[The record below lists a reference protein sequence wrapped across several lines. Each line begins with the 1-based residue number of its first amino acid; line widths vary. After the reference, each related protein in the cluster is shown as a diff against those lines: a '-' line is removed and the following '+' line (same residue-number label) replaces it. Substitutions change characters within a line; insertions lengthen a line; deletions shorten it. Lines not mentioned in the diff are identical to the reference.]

1 MRRLHLLLPFLLFGC
16 AQNTDSNHFDI
27 VIENGRVVDG
37 TGNAWFYGDVGI
49 VADRIAAITPAGVLS
64 DADATQRIDATGLV
78 VAPGFIDIQ
87 SHSRG
92 ALLYDDGRVI
102 SKVTQ
107 GVTTEIMGEN
117 VSNAP
122 VNANTLRADGI
133 TSPERL
139 EVAQTFAGEHGFDRW
154 LTAME
159 AHGMSVNAGSFLGAA
174 TVRVYAKGEAEGA
187 ATPTELDTMRT
198 IMRNAMRDGAFGLAS
213 ALIYPPASFISTD
226 ELVEVTT
233 AMAPFGGLYIT
244 HMRSEADK
252 LLEAIDESI
261 EIGQRAG
268 VPVEIYHLKAAGQR
282 NWYKAALAVDRIQ
295 AARDAGMDVQ
305 ADMYPYTAGGTG
317 LTAALPPWASADG
330 LLFENISDPATR
342 ERIRAEVANPTS
354 DWENLAE
361 LATPEGV
368 LLAGFD
374 KEENQK
380 YTGRR
385 LSEVAAEMGIDWVTA
400 AMDLILAD
408 SSGISTI
415 YFLMSEDNVEYQM
428 RQPWMKFGT
437 DAGGWDPETAEG
449 LTHPRSYG
457 TYPRILGHYVREQG
471 VMTLEEAVRKITS
484 AVATRLSIQ
493 DRGVLREG
501 LFADVTVFDPETII
515 DNATYADPHQVSTGI
530 RHVFVNGTAV
540 LSGGVHTGAKPGRA
554 VRGPGYTPRHTPR
567 REE

>member
-1 MRRLHLLLPFLLFGC
+1 MRRLHLLLPFLLLGC
-16 AQNTDSNHFDI
+16 AQQTDSDHFDV

-49 VADRIAAITPAGVLS
+49 VADRIAAITPAGMLANAEAAERV
-64 DADATQRIDATGLV
+64 DATGLV
-78 VAPGFIDIQ
+78 IAPGFIDIQ
-87 SHSRG
+87 SHSRS
-92 ALLYDDGRVI
+92 ALLYNDGRVI

-122 VNANTLRADGI
+122 VNANTIAADGI
-133 TSPERL
+133 TSPGRL
-139 EVAQTFAGEHGFDRW
+139 AVARTFAGEHGFDRW

-174 TVRVYAKGEAEGA
+174 TVRVYAKGEAEGP
-187 ATPTELDTMRT
+187 ATPAELDTMRT
-198 IMRNAMRDGAFGLAS
+198 IMRHAMRDGAFGLAS
-213 ALIYPPASFISTD
+213 ALIYPPASFIGTD
-226 ELVEVTT
+226 ELVEVAS
-233 AMAPFGGLYIT
+233 AMAPYGGLYIT

-317 LTAALPPWASADG
+317 LTAALPPWASANG
-330 LLFENISDPATR
+330 LLFKNISDPATR
-342 ERIRAEVANPTS
+342 ARIRAEVANPTS

-380 YTGRR
+380 YQGRR
-385 LSEVAAEMGIDWVTA
+385 LSDVAAEMGTDWVTA

-457 TYPRILGHYVREQG
+457 TYPRILGRYVRERG

-501 LFADVTVFDPETII
+501 LFADIAVFDPETIL
-515 DNATYADPHQVSTGI
+515 DNATYENPHQVSTGV

-540 LSGGVHTGAKPGRA
+540 LSDGNHTGARPGRA
-554 VRGPGYTPRHTPR
+554 VRGPGYSN
-567 REE
+567 